1 MERRAVSESQDFHRT
16 ARLVL
21 NGVKVRLAT
30 GAEAEAIEHIRI
42 ALCAASEVGKH
53 RAYKITDMFRGD

>member
-1 MERRAVSESQDFHRT
+1 MSDDFQRT

-21 NGVKVRLAT
+21 NGVKARLQM

-53 RAYKITDMFRGD
+53 RAYKITDMFCGDARARG